1 MQDTIDQIETIA
13 EQTGVN
19 LDNIMKPAYELAG
32 ISRKLREATKAS
44 IGDARALASA
54 AARGTAADFD
64 QNWAAAVQKGIEA
77 VIGKELYETAS
88 DALMAR
94 EQAAE
99 KAMAWN
105 ALGALSAH
113 VDTLASDLLALD
125 LTNVGSAE
133 QAIAAGAT
141 KDYTRANE
149 IIDQLQEIANL
160 PDISRTALR
169 VWVLIN
175 PPTLPDARP
184 DERGHKISD
193 DHTPDEVR
201 LINQASDIGKPSDLR
216 GQLLTAINHGWELSI
231 ATSDHEYTTRSR
243 RWHAAS
249 HITVGAISRTI

>member
-1 MQDTIDQIETIA
+1 MQDTIDQIEIVA
-13 EQTGVN
+13 EKTGVN
-19 LDNIMKPAYELAG
+19 LDDVMQPAYDLGG
-32 ISRKLREATKAS
+32 IRRKLRDATKAS
-44 IGDARALASA
+44 IGEARSLAAA

-94 EQAAE
+94 EEAAE
-99 KAMAWN
+99 KAMGWN
-105 ALGALSAH
+105 AVGALSAH
-113 VDTLASDLLALD
+113 VDTLARDLLPLD
-125 LTNVGSAE
+125 LASVGSAE
-133 QAIAAGAT
+133 LAIAAGAT

-169 VWVLIN
+169 VWVLIK

-193 DHTPDEVR
+193 DHTPEEVR
-201 LINQASDIGKPSDLR
+201 LITQASDIGKASDLR
-216 GQLLTAINHGWELSI
+216 GQLLTAINHGWELSV
-231 ATSDHEYTTRSR
+231 ATSEHEYTTRSR

-249 HITVGAISRTI
+249 HITVGALSRAI